1 MSLSH
6 LDSLLPAEAALVVAF
21 SGGLDSTVL
30 LHQLVRWRQTHP
42 QLRLR
47 ALHVHHGLSPCAD
60 SWAAHCLALCDA
72 WALECDV
79 LRVRIDAREQ
89 GVEGAARAARYQ
101 ALTAAMRPDEV
112 LLTAQHLDDQ
122 CETLLLA
129 LKRGS
134 GPAGLAAM
142 PARLERHGRVLLR
155 PLLGQTRQQLETYAQ
170 QHQLRWIEDESN
182 QDTRYDRN
190 FLRQRLLPE
199 LQARWP
205 HFAEACARSAAL
217 CGEQEQLLDELLA
230 EQLAGLTQP
239 DGSLFFAPL
248 LKMSDARASA
258 LLRRWIAQQGAT
270 MPSRAALMRLRQE
283 VMLSRDDAQPR
294 LRFGHAEVRRYRDRL
309 YWLPR
314 YASLRDQQLFWP
326 DRRVPLVLPQ
336 QLGVLFAQIAQPQQ
350 PGVLFAQTAQPLLR
364 QPEADEQVSV
374 RFYAQGYFHL
384 VGRAGGREMK
394 KLWQELAIPPWQ
406 RERIP
411 LIYYNQTLVCAP
423 GLFVT
428 RQGAAVDKQGW
439 QAIWQKNMHAGEQK

>member
-6 LDSLLPAEAALVVAF
+6 LASLLPADAALVVAF

-30 LHQLVRWRQTHP
+30 LHQLVSWRQAHP
-42 QLRLR
+42 QARLR
-47 ALHVHHGLSPCAD
+47 ALHVHHGLSPNAD
-60 SWAAHCLALCDA
+60 SWAAHCVAICEA
-72 WALECDV
+72 WQLGCEV
-79 LRVRIDAREQ
+79 LRVQVDAREQ

-101 ALTAAMRPDEV
+101 ALTAAMQPDEW

-142 PARLERHGRVLLR
+142 PVRRVRDGRVLLR
-155 PLLGQTRQQLETYAQ
+155 PLLNQSRQQLEAYAQ

-182 QDTRYDRN
+182 QDARYDRN
-190 FLRQRLLPE
+190 FLRQRLLPT

-230 EQLAGLTQP
+230 EQLAGLTHP
-239 DGSLFFAPL
+239 DGSLHFPPL
-248 LKMSDARASA
+248 LQMSETRANA
-258 LLRRWIAQQGAT
+258 LLRRWIARQGAV
-270 MPSRAALMRLRQE
+270 MPSRAALARLRQE
-283 VMLSRDDAQPR
+283 VMLSREDAQPC
-294 LRFGHAEVRRYRDRL
+294 LRFGDAEARRYRERL

-314 YASLRDQQLFWP
+314 CASLRELELPWR
-326 DRRVPLVLPQ
+326 DRREPLLLPQ
-336 QLGVLFAQIAQPQQ
+336 QLGVLCAQSAPS
-350 PGVLFAQTAQPLLR
+350 ALR
-364 QPEADEQVSV
+364 QPEADEHVSV
-374 RFYAQGYFHL
+374 RFHAQGYFHV
-384 VGRAGGREMK
+384 VGRSGGREIK

-428 RQGAAVDKQGW
+428 REGAAVDENGW
-439 QAIWQKNMHAGEQK
+439 QAIWQNNNNAGEQK

>member
-1 MSLSH
+1 MSFS
-6 LDSLLPAEAALVVAF
+6 SLASSLPADAALVVAF

-30 LHQLVRWRQTHP
+30 LHQVVCWHQAHP
-42 QLRLR
+42 HSRLR
-47 ALHVHHGLSPCAD
+47 ALHVHHGLSPHAD
-60 SWAAHCLALCDA
+60 SWATHCEVQCKA
-72 WALECDV
+72 WDIRCDV
-79 LRVRIDAREQ
+79 LRVEVDAREQ
-89 GVEGAARAARYQ
+89 GIEGAARTARYQ
-101 ALTAAMRPDEV
+101 ALITAMQPDEM

-142 PARLERHGRVLLR
+142 PVRRERDGRVLLR
-155 PLLGQTRQQLETYAQ
+155 PLLDQTRQQLEAYAE
-170 QHQLRWIEDESN
+170 QHRLRWTEDESN

-230 EQLAGLTQP
+230 EQLAGLIQP
-239 DGSLFFAPL
+239 DGSLCFPPL
-248 LKMSDARASA
+248 LQMSEARAAA
-258 LLRRWIAQQGAT
+258 LLRRWIARQGAP
-270 MPSRAALMRLRQE
+270 MPSRAVLLRLRQD

-294 LRFGHAEVRRYRDRL
+294 LQFGQAEVRRYRDRL

-314 YASLRDQQLFWP
+314 CASLRDQQLCWHNRREP
-326 DRRVPLVLPQ
+326 LRLPASLGRLVADDRHSR
-336 QLGVLFAQIAQPQQ
+336 
-350 PGVLFAQTAQPLLR
+350 LR
-364 QPEADEQVSV
+364 QPEADEPISV
-374 RFYAQGYFHL
+374 RFHAQGYFHL

-394 KLWQELAIPPWQ
+394 KLWQELGIPPWQ

-428 RQGAAVDKQGW
+428 RQGAAVDDKGW
-439 QAIWQKNMHAGEQK
+439 QVIWQP